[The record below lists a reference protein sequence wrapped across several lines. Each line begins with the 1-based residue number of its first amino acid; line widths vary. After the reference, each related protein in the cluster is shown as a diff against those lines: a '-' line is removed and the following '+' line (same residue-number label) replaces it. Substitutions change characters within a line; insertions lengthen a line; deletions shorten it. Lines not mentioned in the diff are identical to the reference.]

1 LEERTM
7 KKISI
12 LLTIFAMVCVAN
24 ANLLT
29 NGDFEDSAG
38 SGWSQW
44 WGGNSNKY
52 VDDPIEGD
60 HCAGVWW
67 NDDGIFQGIAIG
79 AAKYTVSGQMMHGGL
94 GNGRIGLIKA
104 EVGDGVNIWW
114 VQEIQ
119 ITENSPQDTWISGST
134 VIDNTAAGAT
144 YLNINLFMWD
154 TAGWG
159 SGVGVVRY
167 DNISVVP
174 EPASMALLALGGLLL
189 RRRR

>member
-1 LEERTM
+1 
-7 KKISI
+7 
-12 LLTIFAMVCVAN
+12 
-24 ANLLT
+24 
-29 NGDFEDSAG
+29 
-38 SGWSQW
+38 
-44 WGGNSNKY
+44 
-52 VDDPIEGD
+52 
-60 HCAGVWW
+60 
-67 NDDGIFQGIAIG
+67 
-79 AAKYTVSGQMMHGGL
+79 MHGGL